1 MMDSI
6 LPALIAF
13 GILLAIAVVG
23 LFKSNASAARLNG
36 SGPTNYNATGRR
48 EDKSRMPGNRP

>member
-13 GILLAIAVVG
+13 GILLVIAVFG
-23 LFKSNASAARLNG
+23 LIKSNASAARLDG
-36 SGPTNYNATGRR
+36 SGSTNFDATGPR
-48 EDKSRMPGNRP
+48 DDMSRMSGTRP